1 MIILQKYG
9 VLILL
14 LFFVFDASS
23 QKVAKTILIDSS
35 FVQLDSFSIVPNSFV
50 ILNNTSPVQDS
61 LFEFNP
67 INASLIWKGGLPVNL
82 QIEYV
87 LLSVNF
93 SKVYYSKDTSLV
105 QTVFNYKNPFK
116 SNGDTDKELD
126 LFGLDNLNKSGSL
139 SRGISLGNAQDLGV
153 NSNFNLQLS
162 GKIGG
167 DITLLASITDDNIP
181 IQPDGNTQQLQD
193 FDNVFIQLSENN
205 WKLIAG
211 DFTTENRASHYL
223 RFRKKS
229 KGLLYSNLFKLKD
242 SNLIQTSAGVSVSR
256 GKYATQ
262 FFQGIEGNQGPYK
275 LVGADNEQ
283 FILVLSGT
291 EQVFVDGNLLQR
303 GADNDYVIDYNS
315 AEITFTPSFLVTK
328 NKRIEIQFQ
337 YSDRNYLR
345 SLAQTEVSYTRT
357 NSITSLNFYSEQ
369 DHKNQPLFQDLED
382 PEKALMASVGNNIE
396 NAFVQRENR
405 VGEDNNVVSYEKLDS
420 LGYSIYQYSNS
431 TDSSLYRL
439 QFTNLGAGKGN
450 YVLDGFSPFGKIY
463 KWVKPDTIGGIIIRN
478 GEYEPVVLLITPKRK
493 QMLAVENIWNA
504 TKNLTIISDL
514 AFTNVNVNT
523 FSSLDNDKNYGVGG
537 KLKVIN
543 EKEIDSISSFMA
555 GGFVDFTSLNF
566 NPIEKFRAIE
576 FNRNW
581 NLGNQE
587 ITTPLFLANVKLGYK
602 KDSLGAVDYNFDVL
616 DLGEQFRG
624 FKNNLGLNV
633 DTKKHLVN
641 YTGSLLNSK
650 SDVNTTFYRHKS
662 NLECRFSKFII
673 GYRDEAENNKFMT
686 DSLLGNSYS
695 FYDGKVYLKNKGKKN
710 EFNLYYGYRNEK
722 TGQNNA
728 LSQSAYSHE
737 TGLDY
742 NLISFNKFTQLKGN
756 VAYRKLV
763 PIDTNNG
770 LTPENTFL
778 NQTNF
783 STSFLKQLVKLNTFY
798 SIGSGLEQKREF
810 LYVEVN
816 PGQGVFA
823 WIDYNEN
830 GVKELNEFE
839 VAAFADQA
847 NFIRVFTQ
855 SNEYIK
861 TYSNRFS
868 QSVSI
873 NPYQILKNK
882 EGKFWKFLSKT
893 SSVSA
898 YRVDRKTTKESFET
912 SLNPFVNNL
921 EDEGLVSLNKN
932 IFSSLFFNRTGYK
945 YGVELKYEDKSNKI
959 LLSNGFD
966 SRNKESIGV
975 NLRYKVSR
983 FLLKWENETGEKTLT
998 SNYLSTRNFSL
1009 DYWKTS
1015 PTVTFQKGINFNWD
1029 FMYSYAEKRYK
1040 LAGDF
1045 ASLST
1050 LGTTIKYTVVNLLNI
1065 SSSFSFLAIGYTGAN
1080 NSSLEYE
1087 MLEGLK
1093 KGNNFTWELLLNK
1106 RVAKNLDLTLNYN
1119 GRKPESIK
1127 TIHSGTVQI
1136 RAFF

>member
-1 MIILQKYG
+1 
-9 VLILL
+9 
-14 LFFVFDASS
+14 
-23 QKVAKTILIDSS
+23 
-35 FVQLDSFSIVPNSFV
+35 
-50 ILNNTSPVQDS
+50 
-61 LFEFNP
+61 
-67 INASLIWKGGLPVNL
+67 
-82 QIEYV
+82 
-87 LLSVNF
+87 
-93 SKVYYSKDTSLV
+93 
-105 QTVFNYKNPFK
+105 
-116 SNGDTDKELD
+116 
-126 LFGLDNLNKSGSL
+126 
-139 SRGISLGNAQDLGV
+139 
-153 NSNFNLQLS
+153 
-162 GKIGG
+162 
-167 DITLLASITDDNIP
+167 
-181 IQPDGNTQQLQD
+181 
-193 FDNVFIQLSENN
+193 
-205 WKLIAG
+205 
-211 DFTTENRASHYL
+211 
-223 RFRKKS
+223 
-229 KGLLYSNLFKLKD
+229 
-242 SNLIQTSAGVSVSR
+242 
-256 GKYATQ
+256 
-262 FFQGIEGNQGPYK
+262 
-275 LVGADNEQ
+275 
-283 FILVLSGT
+283 
-291 EQVFVDGNLLQR
+291 
-303 GADNDYVIDYNS
+303 
-315 AEITFTPSFLVTK
+315 
-328 NKRIEIQFQ
+328 
-337 YSDRNYLR
+337 
-345 SLAQTEVSYTRT
+345 
-357 NSITSLNFYSEQ
+357 
-369 DHKNQPLFQDLED
+369 
-382 PEKALMASVGNNIE
+382 
-396 NAFVQRENR
+396 
-405 VGEDNNVVSYEKLDS
+405 
-420 LGYSIYQYSNS
+420 
-431 TDSSLYRL
+431 
-439 QFTNLGAGKGN
+439 
-450 YVLDGFSPFGKIY
+450 
-463 KWVKPDTIGGIIIRN
+463 
-478 GEYEPVVLLITPKRK
+478 
-493 QMLAVENIWNA
+493 
-504 TKNLTIISDL
+504 
-514 AFTNVNVNT
+514 
-523 FSSLDNDKNYGVGG
+523 
-537 KLKVIN
+537 
-543 EKEIDSISSFMA
+543 
-555 GGFVDFTSLNF
+555 
-566 NPIEKFRAIE
+566 
-576 FNRNW
+576 
-581 NLGNQE
+581 
-587 ITTPLFLANVKLGYK
+587 
-602 KDSLGAVDYNFDVL
+602 
-616 DLGEQFRG
+616 
-624 FKNNLGLNV
+624 
-633 DTKKHLVN
+633 
-641 YTGSLLNSK
+641 
-650 SDVNTTFYRHKS
+650 
-662 NLECRFSKFII
+662 
-673 GYRDEAENNKFMT
+673 MT

-1029 FMYSYAEKRYK
+1029 FMYSYAEKRNK